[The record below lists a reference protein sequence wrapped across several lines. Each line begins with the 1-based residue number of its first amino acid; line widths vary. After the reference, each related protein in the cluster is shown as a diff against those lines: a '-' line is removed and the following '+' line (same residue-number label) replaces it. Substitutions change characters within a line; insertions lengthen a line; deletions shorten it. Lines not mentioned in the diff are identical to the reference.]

1 MDWAVLGHARM
12 CMCVFEQKK
21 EKKKREGRR
30 RKTAIGRCLGL
41 VRCLVTAD
49 FARGVVAVN
58 LVRLEE
64 HVQALLVPCKRVVRN
79 PEGQARCRHEDAVG
93 VERGRE
99 RARRGGEGRKGGG
112 KEASCVCVCV
122 CVRFR
127 GCALPRSDTSK
138 TYLLMKS
145 SRPFR
150 RSSIK
155 SGANIPGNRIDTCA
169 QTQTQAQRRQCS
181 NRL

>member
-21 EKKKREGRR
+21 KKKKKREGRR

-122 CVRFR
+122 CAFS
-127 GCALPRSDTSK
+127 GLCAPKERHEQNILVNEILKALSALFDKVWGEHTWKPHRHMRANTN
-138 TYLLMKS
+138 T
-145 SRPFR
+145 
-150 RSSIK
+150 
-155 SGANIPGNRIDTCA
+155 GA
-169 QTQTQAQRRQCS
+169 TQAVQ
-181 NRL
+181 